1 MFVCVQCLKIVQWV
15 EKFVCCKERRHWR
28 QVTYKTCKTFQNDL
42 CDFRK
47 KNHFL
52 IMRLIF
58 SDISTKYMKSHIDRK
73 FTCFTFV
80 GSGKRKKWMVGK
92 RLKKG
97 EFVSNGFSS
106 NWLHFRRPKP
116 FHMLP
121 WYRLY
126 SRSLNCRTR
135 M

>member
-1 MFVCVQCLKIVQWV
+1 MTCVILEKKSCLNNEI
-15 EKFVCCKERRHWR
+15 
-28 QVTYKTCKTFQNDL
+28 N
-42 CDFRK
+42 
-47 KNHFL
+47 
-52 IMRLIF
+52 F

-106 NWLHFRRPKP
+106 N
-116 FHMLP
+116 
-121 WYRLY
+121 
-126 SRSLNCRTR
+126 
-135 M
+135 